1 MTKGRI
7 SGRRSK
13 ASTGQN
19 IVIVAQARSA
29 EELRN
34 LTPSISQIPD
44 GVRGRVI
51 IDGPFIGPLADL
63 AFAEQTWGQRLAPSG
78 ARVTDVFGDGLNR
91 AVIEYEV
98 PAAGE
103 AAQGFARAGLI
114 IAVLVLLAAIAGA
127 AIALGWAVR
136 QITVL
141 FFGED
146 GGGVTGASR
155 ALIGLGVIGGGL
167 LLASSL
173 NKRNRPG
180 DRR

>member
-1 MTKGRI
+1 MGRI

-13 ASTGQN
+13 ASAGQN

-91 AVIEYEV
+91 AVIEYEI

-141 FFGED
+141 FFGDEP
-146 GGGVTGASR
+146 GGGVAGTSR

-173 NKRNRPG
+173 SNRSRPG